1 MSKLRPRPQKNYPN
15 YNWDDLDRTIQTI
28 LSDPLYKVCHIDPSL
43 YAIPKDEII
52 SECISAGYTVEE
64 CEDGIL
70 NISWLAKLAAF
81 TSRALILVS
90 KSIDTSIGFFL
101 FPLYG
106 YRLGFILSPSY
117 YLIPYRYLV

>member
-1 MSKLRPRPQKNYPN
+1 MLCMRNIFNPFLSLYIEKQKLLHYNVSWLRPLTVLVKISMERRNTMSKLRPRPQKNYPN

-70 NISWLAKLAAF
+70 NIS
-81 TSRALILVS
+81 
-90 KSIDTSIGFFL
+90 
-101 FPLYG
+101 
-106 YRLGFILSPSY
+106 
-117 YLIPYRYLV
+117 

>member
-52 SECISAGYTVEE
+52 SECISVGYTVEE

-70 NISWLAKLAAF
+70 NIS
-81 TSRALILVS
+81 
-90 KSIDTSIGFFL
+90 
-101 FPLYG
+101 
-106 YRLGFILSPSY
+106 
-117 YLIPYRYLV
+117 